1 MDRREARSLLEQ
13 ALARYRG
20 RLHAE
25 LATLVGSERHWTE
38 TGPSGREYQLEIVV
52 RWDAGAGGAIRVL
65 GSASDGRWG
74 SCIPECADL
83 LVEPGGCG

>member
-1 MDRREARSLLEQ
+1 MDRREATSLLEQ
-13 ALARYRG
+13 ALAGYRG

-38 TGPSGREYQLEIVV
+38 TGPSGREYQLGIVV

-65 GSASDGRWG
+65 ASAGDGGWG
-74 SCIPECADL
+74 SCLPECAEL
-83 LVEPGGCG
+83 LVQRGGRG